1 MSRKKE
7 QQDKED
13 LPPTDL
19 QHMKLLDEAFKSYID
34 DMKPFVLSL
43 PDKSDRQRIA
53 LWIKKLC
60 GPVGQK
66 SSERKNRNLYAQI
79 LFQMLRKGWIDEP
92 FDDEPAPGPLQ
103 ILPAYMSRHEDATTK
118 KKQSKTSNNRA
129 PEWIRGELPSSDSAF
144 FETRRLHI
152 TKEDDRSTSPESP
165 NRSMVKFSEFADNM
179 LDVDDTEHEG
189 FSDPSL
195 SDQSQETDS
204 LEDISEDLNPQ
215 YNKRK
220 SPRYTPPPSYV
231 RRHIPK
237 IQGKEESTLDR
248 AAISQTN
255 IQNKRSQSRSP
266 ESGMAVKADENEKL
280 RAMLQELQ
288 GRLKSSEVKLAEE
301 RLLLQRERDMAVQKV
316 LDRKNAE
323 IESFQSQSKTKMN
336 EIEENKR
343 RLEKKII
350 RLTRDLNQANI
361 RNEKEVEELKA
372 IIKQN
377 KVNAE
382 HELERRVLE
391 RVADFEKEKF
401 NMQKEHAQ
409 NIQELLDETSER
421 LKKIEH
427 EYLHK
432 IDSSDIHLKEL
443 ENELYQVKRSR
454 DNYKQEK
461 EGLESEYEELKEKLV
476 LARGNSEDQN
486 ARVKG
491 LEKEKKDLTERH
503 DQVLRDLRRKT
514 DAAID
519 SMKKE
524 HSSTASKTS
533 VVISELEGKIS
544 HLKQSLEDMELQRK
558 RDLREQESNHKQEI
572 VRLQV
577 FQDKTIR
584 NIKSEAEKTET
595 ELQNKVRILEQTVK
609 DKGCKVV
616 QLEAQLADQQL
627 QSQNAIENFKN
638 QAEENSR
645 KTFLQMKQQINQVE
659 SNLEIALLENN
670 ALKAKYKEETDLLK
684 AKHEKQLSEMK
695 QRHEEE
701 KERVLGEAETELQKH
716 ELEYKQEIEE
726 AKSRLNGRIK
736 DLEES
741 LLREKERNIKVI
753 QANSLRKQQ
762 LVELGMLRDEERQ
775 SFIRQEESLQA
786 KFRSQLEQQ
795 KLSLQKEHSSV
806 MEKMLGETNEKLKQ
820 IESEYALSSERNQ
833 QIITELQSQVM
844 ESNEK
849 LSREQSNSQVRILDL
864 TENYEQEKDEIK
876 KHHSNVLKN
885 LTQEVDLHRSRSRHY
900 EKKCQKL
907 ELKSQES
914 MTQLKLDYEEKM
926 RGLLPGSARM
936 ELEETINALREQI
949 SLMQSRATLLQEELE
964 NRDGLAYPLDDEA
977 KT

>member
-103 ILPAYMSRHEDATTK
+103 ILPAYM
-118 KKQSKTSNNRA
+118 TSNNRA

-301 RLLLQRERDMAVQKV
+301 RLLLQRERDMAVQKSALNYAYTEPVGSERRWSSYERKYMLKYQDQHLLKHSTEAWILSKRLVKQKEAPEAKQTDLVDITLLVGDALLKEEVVEKRGRERPSNEGVGSFKDRGKLQICKDWLQPPV
-316 LDRKNAE
+316 L
-323 IESFQSQSKTKMN
+323 M
-336 EIEENKR
+336 KR
-343 RLEKKII
+343 RTRLFTDRIDPII

-558 RDLREQESNHKQEI
+558 RDLR
-572 VRLQV
+572 
-577 FQDKTIR
+577 IR

-741 LLREKERNIKVI
+741 LLREKERNIKKFTESEETIKELREEVI

-833 QIITELQSQVM
+833 QVYT
-844 ESNEK
+844 
-849 LSREQSNSQVRILDL
+849 
-864 TENYEQEKDEIK
+864 
-876 KHHSNVLKN
+876 
-885 LTQEVDLHRSRSRHY
+885 
-900 EKKCQKL
+900 
-907 ELKSQES
+907 
-914 MTQLKLDYEEKM
+914 
-926 RGLLPGSARM
+926 P
-936 ELEETINALREQI
+936 
-949 SLMQSRATLLQEELE
+949 
-964 NRDGLAYPLDDEA
+964 
-977 KT
+977 